1 MPKLSRN
8 LKQKLLKIRLVILD
22 VDGVMTEGR
31 IIFGEK
37 EYLISFDVKDG
48 AGIKYLQ
55 RAGIRI
61 AIITG
66 RKSTAVKRRAAELG
80 ITDVYQRALR
90 KVQPYEKLLEKY
102 NLKPRHIACV
112 GDDLPDLPV
121 IRRVGVS
128 FAVSNA
134 VQEIKRAADYVTRNP
149 GGCGAI
155 REIAEI
161 ILKSQNKWKG
171 LVQRYLE

>member
-1 MPKLSRN
+1 MPKVSKS

-22 VDGVMTEGR
+22 VDGVMTDGR
-31 IIFGEK
+31 VFFGEK
-37 EYLISFDVKDG
+37 EYLLSFDVKDG

-55 RAGIRI
+55 RAGIRL

-66 RKSTAVKRRAAELG
+66 RKSAAVKRRASELG
-80 ITDVYQRALR
+80 ITDVYQSALR

-102 NLKPRHIACV
+102 NLKPREIACV
-112 GDDLPDLPV
+112 GDDLPDISLF
-121 IRRVGVS
+121 RRVGVS
-128 FAVSNA
+128 FAVANA
-134 VQEIKRAADYVTRNP
+134 VQEVKRAANYLTRNA

-171 LVQRYLE
+171 LVQRYFE